1 MENHPIWVY
10 TTHSALCLPHHT
22 HRAARVIH
30 VSRARV
36 TSAHLTSRTS
46 LHQCHP
52 RNTLTRARAS
62 ITLLLSSCLLYRRK
76 LRSSLHRRHLKHA
89 SPWFPHMR
97 AIHNKDPRY
106 PCLILLHAVRVRF
119 IEEKHLNGTYSSFKI
134 FWAGICDENL
144 IEIIITFF
152 FVAKQQFNYDKMLF
166 FYLEMNWEMY
176 LFITAGQ
183 ERDQRLVW
191 MFKSASH
198 PLDSLVYLDL

>member
-1 MENHPIWVY
+1 MPPKKHPHESESIY
-10 TTHSALCLPHHT
+10 NS
-22 HRAARVIH
+22 
-30 VSRARV
+30 
-36 TSAHLTSRTS
+36 TSEVRHGMYS
-46 LHQCHP
+46 LHVEQ
-52 RNTLTRARAS
+52 S
-62 ITLLLSSCLLYRRK
+62 YITLSFVHSSVNYRLKIISFSSVTHSSCLLYRRK